1 MTIYLLAAHTGGGG
15 GESASYGRNFFLKAQ
30 NLLNMTIVVLLF
42 IRLELKYNNAIL
54 LYL

>member
-1 MTIYLLAAHTGGGG
+1 MTIYLLAAHTG
-15 GESASYGRNFFLKAQ
+15 ESASYGRNLFLKAQ
-30 NLLNMTIVVLLF
+30 NLINMTIVVLF